1 MEDKTVMIV
10 EKANEPETHELKRPT
25 VFVCQEKTI
34 TEYRLEGLQN
44 MGRPESGVF
53 PDIMVY
59 GRFVSRNHGVF
70 ETGGDETVFHVLK
83 TTNGLK
89 YNGKT
94 AEPFTDIRLRDGDEL
109 MIPSGNKDEG
119 EDAVIVYASTQS
131 RIRMWRNLQ
140 EASRDKL
147 TGLCNRE
154 DFMIWWGR
162 NYARR
167 DYKDAVLFIMDVDDF
182 KEVNDKKGHNAG
194 DEVLKIVA
202 EELTNIVRY
211 QSQIC
216 RWGGDEFIGV
226 VPGTP
231 EKAESRLKNLSRS
244 ICERSAEAGIP
255 VSVSIGYVDSHK
267 MKDAKDM
274 SGMIEFADK
283 ALYNIKKTG
292 KGGVGGYGS

>member
-1 MEDKTVMIV
+1 MEDKTAMIV
-10 EKANEPETHELKRPT
+10 EREDMTEAREIKRPT

-34 TEYRLEGLQN
+34 TEYRLQGLQN
-44 MGRPESGVF
+44 MGRPENGAF
-53 PDIMVY
+53 PDVVVY
-59 GRFVSRNHGVF
+59 GMFVSRNHGIF
-70 ETGGDETVFHVLK
+70 ETDGDETVFHVLQ
-83 TTNGLK
+83 TTNGIK

-109 MIPSGNKDEG
+109 MIPSGSEENG
-119 EDAVIVYASTQS
+119 EDAVIIFACTQS

-162 NYARR
+162 NYSRK
-167 DYKDAVLFIMDVDDF
+167 DYKEAVLFIMDVDDF
-182 KEVNDKKGHNAG
+182 KEVNDREGHNAG

-202 EELTNIVRY
+202 DELRHIVRY

-226 VPGTP
+226 VPGIAQ
-231 EKAESRLKNLSRS
+231 KAEARLRTLSERIRNRS
-244 ICERSAEAGIP
+244 SESGIP
-255 VSVSIGYVDSHK
+255 VTVSIGYVDTHN
-267 MKDAKDM
+267 MRNAKDM
-274 SGMIEFADK
+274 SGIIDFADK
-283 ALYNIKKTG
+283 ALYNIKKAG
-292 KGGVGGYGS
+292 KGGIGGFYQ